1 LPARAV
7 LEPSVTEGVVSGQR
21 RSQVFSWLAAGAA
34 IGAIELVLAVC
45 FAALVFGGYLEDFLA
60 DGIGLYLV
68 ACSLTLG
75 ILAWRGGNRGVL
87 GSVQDAAAAVL
98 SVIAVDTALDAFG
111 SLYRAFLTVVAA
123 TLIVTLLTGIT
134 FLLLGRYRLGNL
146 VRYVPY
152 PVVGGFLA
160 GTGWLLLKGGIG
172 VAGSITPDVAHLRQ
186 LVSVYELVR
195 WLPALAFGA
204 ILLFVTRRVKRSLVI
219 PTVLGLGFVLFFAA
233 MLVTGSSMDEALQGG
248 WMLGPFLFPSPRLF
262 QFWTFRALPGAD
274 WSAVIGQAAG
284 MATAVFV
291 AVIATLFNV
300 SGIELLLHTDLDTN
314 RELGDAGLVNMASA
328 PFGGIPAY
336 HALVLTSLAN
346 QMKVN
351 VRAAG
356 LIAAAVPLAAV
367 FFGGELI
374 QYIPRMIVGGVL
386 VFVGLSF
393 LVEWV
398 LDVRRS
404 LPLGEYLIVLA
415 ILATIA
421 ARGFL
426 PGIAVGLV
434 AAVLLFALNYSRI
447 RLINEVEF
455 GSTYRSNVDRPPH
468 ERRLLQTIA
477 GQVQILLVNGFVFFG
492 TASGLLERIRRRVE
506 AGALRFLLIDLRRVT
521 GMDSSAVMSF
531 RKAAQLAEAN
541 RFQLVLTGVPDQ
553 VRNQLRRGGVAESDG
568 VVRFEPD
575 LDRGLQRCE
584 DGLLGETD
592 QVAPSEAT
600 REAMTDLL
608 PRLSPYLERKE
619 IPEGTILI
627 RQGDAPGDVF
637 LLESGRLATEVTTDG
652 QRMRVRSMRS
662 GVVVGEIGMYMGV
675 PRTADVVAESPSV
688 VLRLSQE
695 SIQRM
700 EAQDPELAV
709 ALHRWLA
716 TTLADRLSDSMR
728 AFEGLRD

>member
-1 LPARAV
+1 MS
-7 LEPSVTEGVVSGQR
+7 EQR
-21 RSQVFSWLAAGAA
+21 RSQQVLSWLAAGGA
-34 IGAIELVLAVC
+34 IGAIEVVLAVS

-60 DGIGLYLV
+60 DGIGLYLL
-68 ACSLTLG
+68 AASLTLG

-98 SVIAVDTALDAFG
+98 AVIAVETALDAFG
-111 SLYRAFLTVVAA
+111 SLYRAFLTVIAA

-160 GTGWLLLKGGIG
+160 GTGWLLFRGGIG
-172 VAGSITPDVAHLRQ
+172 VAGSITPDFAHLRQ
-186 LVSVYELVR
+186 LVSAYELVR
-195 WLPALAFGA
+195 WVPAVAFGA
-204 ILLFVTRRVKRSLVI
+204 ILLLLARRVKRSLVI
-219 PTVLGLGFVLFFAA
+219 PTTIGLGFALFFAG
-233 MLVTGSSMDEALQGG
+233 MFVTGSSMDEALEGG

-262 QFWTFRALPGAD
+262 QFWTVRAIPGAD
-274 WSAVIGQAAG
+274 WSAVLGQAAG
-284 MATAVFV
+284 IATAVFV

-300 SGIELLLHTDLDTN
+300 SGIELMLRTDLDSN
-314 RELGDAGLVNMASA
+314 RELGDAGIVNVAAA

-336 HALVLTSLAN
+336 HALVLTSLAR
-346 QMKVN
+346 QMRVSA
-351 VRAAG
+351 RAAG
-356 LIAAAVPLAAV
+356 LVAAVVPLVAV

-386 VFVGLSF
+386 VFVGLAF

-404 LPLGEYLIVLA
+404 LPLGEYLIILA
-415 ILATIA
+415 ILVTIA

-434 AAVLLFALNYSRI
+434 AAVVLFALNYSRI
-447 RLINEVEF
+447 RLINEVDF

-468 ERRLLQTIA
+468 ERRLLESMA
-477 GQVQILLVNGFVFFG
+477 GLVQILRVNGFVFFG
-492 TASGLLERIRRRVE
+492 TSSGLLERIRRRVE
-506 AGALRFLLIDLRRVT
+506 AGGLRFLVIDLRRVT

-531 RKAAQLAEAN
+531 RKVAQLAEAN
-541 RFQLVLTGVPDQ
+541 GFELVVTGVPDV
-553 VRNQLRRGGVAESDG
+553 VRTQLQRGGFSESDS

-584 DGLLGETD
+584 DGLLRAAAEA
-592 QVAPSEAT
+592 APVEAS
-600 REAMTDLL
+600 REALADLL
-608 PRLSPYLERKE
+608 PRLSSYLERRE
-619 IPEGTILI
+619 IPEGTVLI
-627 RQGDAPGDVF
+627 RQGDPAGDVY
-637 LLESGRLATEVTTDG
+637 LLESGRLATEVAATDG
-652 QRMRVRSMRS
+652 QRRRVRSMRS
-662 GVVVGEIGMYMGV
+662 GVVVGEIGMYMGA
-675 PRTADVVAESPSV
+675 PRTADVVAETPSV
-688 VLRLSQE
+688 VLRLGQE

-700 EAQDPELAV
+700 ERDEPELAV

-716 TTLADRLSDSMR
+716 TTLADRLSDTMR
-728 AFEGLRD
+728 AFEGMFD